1 MISKSQKNKIIK
13 VLGNHYSSLVMDYL
27 NAHSIRNKHGK
38 PYTDAAIIRNVMG
51 GQSHAEIEKA
61 IFAVV
66 EIELQKKKEESEKR
80 KQILLSAS

>member
-1 MISKSQKNKIIK
+1 MITKSQKNKIIK
-13 VLGNHYSSLVMDYL
+13 ILGNHYSSLVMDYL
-27 NAHSIRNKHGK
+27 NDHSILNKHGK

-51 GQSHAEIEKA
+51 GQSHSEIEKA

-66 EIELQKKKEESEKR
+66 LIEKNKKTAETEKR